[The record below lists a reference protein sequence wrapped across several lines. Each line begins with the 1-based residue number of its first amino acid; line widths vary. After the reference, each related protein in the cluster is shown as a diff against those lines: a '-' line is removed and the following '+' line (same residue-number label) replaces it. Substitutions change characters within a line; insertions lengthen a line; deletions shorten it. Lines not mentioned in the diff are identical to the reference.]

1 MAQNEFLK
9 RREQRDRECFRQ
21 GLITGMQIVHDY
33 VTIALRRRKV
43 MGKDIFGR
51 GRIDKL
57 FAEVEQLDDYYSRA
71 FSKHKEAD
79 AKQEEI
85 DGELKELY
93 GDQLVKFPERYPYIK
108 QYGYDKPRKGWVE

>member
-1 MAQNEFLK
+1 MANNEYLK
-9 RREQRDRECFRQ
+9 RREQRDRECFRA
-21 GLITGMQIVHDY
+21 GLITGMQIVHDF
-33 VTIALRRRKV
+33 VTLALRRRKA

-57 FAEVEQLDDYYSRA
+57 FEEVEWLDDYYSPA

-79 AKQEEI
+79 AKQEEM
-85 DGELKELY
+85 DGELRELY

-108 QYGYDKPRKGWVE
+108 QYGYDKAMKGWVE